1 MIRGRA
7 STIAVSLLTR
17 INVII
22 LSTTVIVGVMALAV
36 SVEVTETQQT
46 DSLMRRAELVAALH
60 ADSLAEP
67 VWELNDR
74 MVQGMIDALQAGDPA
89 IRSIMVFE
97 PGKPTPL
104 AETARAGSR
113 GSSTTI
119 EKPIMVRGP
128 TERLERVGTVRLV
141 YSLDEVHDAT
151 FRALAPVGG
160 LLLLSLVAAIT
171 VISVALNSQV
181 LRPLSRLTRATQ
193 ELARGNYCARIDSER
208 TDEIGLLTRN
218 FNDMAVKVQDHTE
231 LLEQR
236 VRERTE
242 ALTTLNDTLAERNRQ
257 LTDSINYAQ
266 LIQTSILPTRDLL
279 GNVLGEHCIIW
290 RPREVVSGDFYFCR
304 ETDDGIVI
312 GVADCTG
319 HGVPGAFMTM
329 TASAVLN
336 TIIDRLGATDP
347 ARVLEAVDRE
357 VRAALHQ
364 GDAPVDG
371 SFDDNGLDMGLC
383 YVAPAEGR
391 VVFSGG
397 RISLFTVSADGV
409 TELRGDRESLGYRR
423 GGDVPRFTNR
433 EVALTPGRAFYLGTD
448 GLTDQSGGER
458 GLSFGKGRLKA
469 MLAEHWRLPLDQ
481 QQTLFERFLSEYQHG
496 RVQRD
501 DITLIGFRV
510 REDRGRAL
518 QSSDRGALAAE

>member
-7 STIAVSLLTR
+7 AAITVSLLTR
-17 INVII
+17 INAII
-22 LSTTVIVGVMALAV
+22 LSTTVIVGVLAIAI
-36 SVEVTETQQT
+36 SVQVTESQQT

-74 MVQGMIDALQAGDPA
+74 MAQGMIDALQARDPA
-89 IRSIMVFE
+89 IQYIAVFE
-97 PGKPTPL
+97 PDKPSPL
-104 AETARAGSR
+104 AETVHAPARGP
-113 GSSTTI
+113 STTI
-119 EKPIMVRGP
+119 EKPIMARGP
-128 TERLERVGTVRLV
+128 TDRLERVGTVRLV

-151 FRALAPVGG
+151 FRALAPVIG
-160 LLLLSLVAAIT
+160 LLLLSLVTAIT
-171 VISVALNSQV
+171 VISIALNTQV
-181 LRPLSRLTRATQ
+181 LRPLSRLTQATQ
-193 ELARGNYCARIDSER
+193 ELARGNYGARILSER

-218 FNDMAVKVQDHTE
+218 FNDMAVKVQDHTD
-231 LLEQR
+231 LLEER

-242 ALTTLNDTLAERNRQ
+242 ALTDLNGTLAERNRQ

-279 GNVLGEHCIIW
+279 GTVLAEHCVIW

-304 ETDDGIVI
+304 ESDDGIVI

-336 TIIDRLGATDP
+336 TVIERLGAADP
-347 ARVLEAVDRE
+347 ARVLAAVDRE

-364 GDAPVDG
+364 GDAPMDG

-383 YVAPAEGR
+383 YVCPAEGR
-391 VVFSGG
+391 LVFSGG
-397 RISLFTVSADGV
+397 RISLFTVSAEGV
-409 TELRGDRESLGYRR
+409 SELRGDRESLGYRR

-433 EVALTPGRAFYLGTD
+433 EVALTPGRTFYLGTD
-448 GLTDQSGGER
+448 GLTDQSGGDR
-458 GLSFGKGRLKA
+458 GLSFGKRRLMT
-469 MLAEHWRLPLDQ
+469 MLAEHWRLPLGEQ
-481 QQTLFERFLSEYQHG
+481 QALFERSLNDYQRG

-510 REDRGRAL
+510 RDERDRATLARG
-518 QSSDRGALAAE
+518 DGALAAE